1 MTTIYQ
7 SISTTTAKVKV
18 KTDSK
23 EFEASVSASAS
34 ATGYTA
40 NQAESGSK
48 ELSLNSAVKL
58 ANQLVSTPNE
68 NFVITDTHTDSVIKI
83 IENTNIICSDLDGTL
98 VKGDITEGSSYFPG
112 IVEYLYSIGKVN
124 SLIFPTYDIYKKE
137 YFRRIDRYDTGGFCQ
152 PYDIYDKSQD
162 PYIAEYWEKTI
173 QNYFV
178 PYTKNYLDE
187 KAKNGYKVWIVSA
200 SPSVFIEPIKKY
212 MKIDKILAV
221 APASSSQV
229 ITYAVGKVKILQQ
242 NTDKLLTNVSGYIGD
257 TWNGDGAIMSYLKN
271 IRPSTDVQYINHGQM
286 SYDTNDNLLK
296 YNILKVDAY

>member
-1 MTTIYQ
+1 MTTYQ
-7 SISTTTAKVKV
+7 SVSTTTVKV
-18 KTDSK
+18 KSITGSNTV
-23 EFEASVSASAS
+23 EASASASAS

-40 NQAESGSK
+40 SQAESGSK
-48 ELSLNSAVKL
+48 ELSLNSAVEL
-58 ANQLVSTPNE
+58 ANQLVSTPDE
-68 NFVITDTHTDSVIKI
+68 NNVITETYTDSVITI
-83 IENTNIICSDLDGTL
+83 IENTNIICSDLDGTII
-98 VKGDITEGSSYFPG
+98 KGDITEGSSYFPG

-124 SLIFPTYDIYKKE
+124 SLIFPTFDIYQAE

-162 PYIAEYWEKTI
+162 PYIAEYWETTI

-187 KAKNGYKVWIVSA
+187 KAKNGYKVWVVSA
-200 SPSVFIEPIKKY
+200 SPSVFIEPIKNY
-212 MKIDKILAV
+212 MNIDKILAV

-229 ITYAVGKVKILQQ
+229 ITYAAGKVDIVKE
-242 NTDKLLTNVSGYIGD
+242 NTDNLMTNVSGYIGD
-257 TWNGDGAIMSYLKN
+257 SWNNDGAIMSFLKN
-271 IRPSTDVQYINHGQM
+271 IRPTSDVQYINHGQM

>member
-1 MTTIYQ
+1 MTTYQ
-7 SISTTTAKVKV
+7 SVSTTTVKV
-18 KTDSK
+18 KAITGSNTV
-23 EFEASVSASAS
+23 EASASASAS

-48 ELSLNSAVKL
+48 ELSLNSAVEL
-58 ANQLVSTPNE
+58 ANQLVSTPDE
-68 NFVITDTHTDSVIKI
+68 NNVITETYTDSVIKI
-83 IENTNIICSDLDGTL
+83 IENTNIICSDLDGTII
-98 VKGDITEGSSYFPG
+98 KGDITEGSSYFPG

-124 SLIFPTYDIYKKE
+124 SLIFPTFDIYQEE

-187 KAKNGYKVWIVSA
+187 KAKNGYKVWVVSA
-200 SPSVFIEPIKKY
+200 SPSVFIEPIKNY
-212 MKIDKILAV
+212 MNIDKILAV

-229 ITYAVGKVKILQQ
+229 ITYAAGKVAIVKQ
-242 NTDKLLTNVSGYIGD
+242 NTDKLMTNVSGYIGD
-257 TWNGDGAIMSYLKN
+257 SWNNDGAIMSFLKN
-271 IRPSTDVQYINHGQM
+271 IRPTSDVQYINHGQM

>member
-1 MTTIYQ
+1 MTTYQ
-7 SISTTTAKVKV
+7 SVSTTTVKV
-18 KTDSK
+18 KAITGSNTV
-23 EFEASVSASAS
+23 EASASASAS

-40 NQAESGSK
+40 NQAETGSK
-48 ELSLNSAVKL
+48 ELSLNSAVEL
-58 ANQLVSTPNE
+58 ANQLVSTPDE
-68 NFVITDTHTDSVIKI
+68 NNVITETYTDSVIKI
-83 IENTNIICSDLDGTL
+83 IENTNIICSDLDGTII
-98 VKGDITEGSSYFPG
+98 KGDITEGSSYFPG

-124 SLIFPTYDIYKKE
+124 SLIFPTFDIYQAE

-162 PYIAEYWEKTI
+162 PYIAEYWENTI

-187 KAKNGYKVWIVSA
+187 KAKNGYKVWVVSA
-200 SPSVFIEPIKKY
+200 SPSVFIEPIKNY
-212 MKIDKILAV
+212 MNIDKILAV

-229 ITYAVGKVKILQQ
+229 ITYAGGKVDIVKE
-242 NTDKLLTNVSGYIGD
+242 NTDNLMTNVSGYIGD
-257 TWNGDGAIMSYLKN
+257 SWNNDGAIMSFLKN
-271 IRPSTDVQYINHGQM
+271 IRPTSDVQYINHGQM

>member
-1 MTTIYQ
+1 MTTYQ
-7 SISTTTAKVKV
+7 SVSTTTVKV
-18 KTDSK
+18 KAITGSNTV
-23 EFEASVSASAS
+23 EASASASAS

-48 ELSLNSAVKL
+48 ELSLNSAVEL
-58 ANQLVSTPNE
+58 ANQLVSTPDE
-68 NFVITDTHTDSVIKI
+68 NNVITETYTDSVIKI
-83 IENTNIICSDLDGTL
+83 IENTNIICSDLDGTII
-98 VKGDITEGSSYFPG
+98 KGDITEGSSYFPG

-124 SLIFPTYDIYKKE
+124 SLIFPTFDIYQEE

-187 KAKNGYKVWIVSA
+187 KAKNGYKVWVVSA
-200 SPSVFIEPIKKY
+200 SPSVFIEPIKNY
-212 MKIDKILAV
+212 MNIDKILAV

-229 ITYAVGKVKILQQ
+229 ITYAAGKVDIVKQ
-242 NTDKLLTNVSGYIGD
+242 NTDKLMTNVSGYIGD
-257 TWNGDGAIMSYLKN
+257 SWNNDGAIMSFLKN
-271 IRPSTDVQYINHGQM
+271 IRPTSDVQYINHGQM